1 MEKKVCCPT
10 SVFTKVTGKML
21 NFPLFVTVAFSV
33 NGRNDHM
40 KSTSKVLWT

>member
-33 NGRNDHM
+33 NGRNDRM